1 MSSLRTTNSSHFSDK
16 DSTISAYSVYKKL
29 TQGNKSLE
37 RTLHPSNLLL
47 THYKPY
53 NFPKKDT
60 RSEWLDKKSGKSLN
74 KEFDGKMFSR
84 KIKPDQMSF
93 LLEMKYD
100 LIKPSKITKDKHKSL
115 MTLSINTSRTI
126 NPEKDV

>member
-1 MSSLRTTNSSHFSDK
+1 MSTLRTTNSSHLSDK

-29 TQGNKSLE
+29 TQGNKTLE
-37 RTLHPSNLLL
+37 RTLHPSNLLF

-53 NFPKKDT
+53 NFPKKDNRT
-60 RSEWLDKKSGKSLN
+60 EWLDNKKGKSLT

-84 KIKPDQMSF
+84 KIKPDPVTFM
-93 LLEMKYD
+93 LEMKYD
-100 LIKPSKITKDKHKSL
+100 LVKPSKISKTRHKSP
-115 MTLSINTSRTI
+115 MTLLINTSRTI